1 MLAGVLAAG
10 VVLSRRLVLARRK
23 NRRKA
28 LGSRSLRA
36 SALCFLISLNDGL
49 VSLQC
54 RRIGGEAALHLLEL
68 CTQMLCKVPSHEF
81 FSELVEMAV
90 KGTNLLV
97 YRSDVRSHARLK
109 HSGAQI
115 ALLMSRYLCS
125 SLQCGLAELRDHAQ
139 ILSHLLTDNQEEK
152 DSRIPDL
159 MVCSLLVYLC
169 NK

>member
-1 MLAGVLAAG
+1 
-10 VVLSRRLVLARRK
+10 
-23 NRRKA
+23 
-28 LGSRSLRA
+28 
-36 SALCFLISLNDGL
+36 
-49 VSLQC
+49 
-54 RRIGGEAALHLLEL
+54 
-68 CTQMLCKVPSHEF
+68 
-81 FSELVEMAV
+81 MAV

-109 HSGAQI
+109 YSGVQI